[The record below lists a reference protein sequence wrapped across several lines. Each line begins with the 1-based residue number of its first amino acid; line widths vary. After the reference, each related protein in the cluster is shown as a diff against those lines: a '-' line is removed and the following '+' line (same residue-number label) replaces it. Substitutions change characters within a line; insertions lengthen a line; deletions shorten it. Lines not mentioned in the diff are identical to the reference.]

1 MDIQEISD
9 KLEINEVL
17 IAYATAIDSKNYQ
30 QLDSVFSK
38 DAAIDFTEVGG
49 PAGDLKTIYA
59 NLEEALAKFPR
70 TQHMLG
76 NPVIKLE
83 GDKATSKTMCHN
95 PMVLLNDSGEEEAF
109 FIGLWYWDT
118 LSKTSDGWRIKKR
131 KLELCYV
138 YDQPEQLN
146 ITSQ

>member
-59 NLEEALAKFPR
+59 YLEEALAKFPR

-76 NPVIKLE
+76 NPDIKLE